1 MVRATHLGL
10 TGILVATALSVTLAG
25 GCGGSS
31 PMDQHYGTDLGAD
44 FRAPVIDA
52 EADTT
57 ADAPDS
63 SGAAGTSGS
72 AGTGGA
78 AGSGGAGGA
87 AGQGAAGGSGGA
99 GNAAGSGGAAGSGT

>member
-10 TGILVATALSVTLAG
+10 TGILVATELSVTLAG

-31 PMDQHYGTDLGAD
+31 PMDQHFGTDLGAD

-63 SGAAGTSGS
+63 SGAAGTSGT
-72 AGTGGA
+72 AGA

-87 AGQGAAGGSGGA
+87 AGQGDAGGSGGA
-99 GNAAGSGGAAGSGT
+99 GNAAGSGGGAGSGT